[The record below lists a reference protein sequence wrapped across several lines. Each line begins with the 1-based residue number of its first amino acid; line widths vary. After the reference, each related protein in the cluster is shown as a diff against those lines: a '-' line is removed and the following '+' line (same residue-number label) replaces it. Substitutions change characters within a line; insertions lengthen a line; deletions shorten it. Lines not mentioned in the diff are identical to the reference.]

1 MRSMT
6 GFGRASRVAGQ
17 WETSVQASSVN
28 RKALEVAVSMPRAWQ
43 WLEPEIAR
51 QIRAV
56 ARRGR
61 IQVSIECKRVRAVT
75 GLTVDEAELDA
86 AIAPLRDYAE
96 SRGIAFEP
104 DASFL
109 LRLTMA
115 RGDEVDS
122 PKEDEL
128 ADLIRPVL
136 AEALEGLVSMRDRE
150 GTALKA
156 DLMERAG
163 RLRDLTAAITRD
175 AENSVPDYREGLL
188 QRLTQAGLDL
198 DLTDDRVLKEI
209 ALFADRCDIAEELT
223 RLGSHFDQLGE
234 LCQSDDAVGRTM
246 EFLLQEISREINTVG
261 SKSSRLAIAR
271 QVIEF
276 KNEVE
281 RIREQVQNVE

>member
-1 MRSMT
+1 MKSMT
-6 GFGRASRVAGQ
+6 GFGRASRVEGQ

-28 RKALEVAVSMPRAWQ
+28 RKSLEVAVSMPRVWQ
-43 WLEPEIAR
+43 WLEPEISR
-51 QIRAV
+51 QVRSV
-56 ARRGR
+56 VRRGR
-61 IQVSIECKRVRAVT
+61 VQVSIECKSVRAAT
-75 GLTVDEAELDA
+75 GVKVDEMDLDA

-109 LRLTMA
+109 LRLSLV
-115 RGDEVDS
+115 RGDDVEGPV
-122 PKEDEL
+122 EDEL

-136 AEALEGLVSMRDRE
+136 AEALEALVAMRDRE
-150 GTALKA
+150 GSALKA
-156 DLMERAG
+156 DLKDRAI
-163 RLRDLTAAITRD
+163 RLRNLVGSITAD
-175 AENSVPDYREGLL
+175 AAHAVPDYREALM
-188 QRLTQAGLDL
+188 QRLVQAGLDL

-223 RLGSHFDQLGE
+223 RLGSHLDQLGE
-234 LCQSDDAVGRTM
+234 LCQSDDAVGRTL

-276 KNEVE
+276 KNELE